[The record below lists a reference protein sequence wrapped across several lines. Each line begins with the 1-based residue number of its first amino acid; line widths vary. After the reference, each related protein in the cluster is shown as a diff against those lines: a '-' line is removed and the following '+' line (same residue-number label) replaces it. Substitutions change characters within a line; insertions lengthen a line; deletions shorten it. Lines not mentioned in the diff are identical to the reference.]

1 MEVTCC
7 FQKLGGGVCA
17 SDKRYE
23 GAVIVPLS
31 SCQKDI
37 LGHTRSIGV
46 SAINSEVEL
55 AINIFSSARHF
66 VLDHLPIPSFFP
78 GHLLAPR
85 CSSMPST
92 ARAIKACFQRKNEK
106 GGAWNK
112 QVGVQNKQVFL
123 FRQAQVSTPDRWF
136 VAFRCKG
143 ICLDCRPIID
153 VKEKTLED
161 VPKTTLNVADIS
173 EGTGKIILVSLIILM
188 TCIILTLKEFIKLT
202 NYALS
207 LFIRE
212 SQVSST
218 QLITF
223 NKNMSQ
229 GSVSL
234 GLMLSTLSP
243 PKK

>member
-78 GHLLAPR
+78 WAFAGAEVLIDAEYRQGYQSMLLE
-85 CSSMPST
+85 
-92 ARAIKACFQRKNEK
+92 EK
-106 GGAWNK
+106 
-112 QVGVQNKQVFL
+112 
-123 FRQAQVSTPDRWF
+123 
-136 VAFRCKG
+136 
-143 ICLDCRPIID
+143 
-153 VKEKTLED
+153 
-161 VPKTTLNVADIS
+161 
-173 EGTGKIILVSLIILM
+173 
-188 TCIILTLKEFIKLT
+188 
-202 NYALS
+202 
-207 LFIRE
+207 RE
-212 SQVSST
+212 RRRVE
-218 QLITF
+218 
-223 NKNMSQ
+223 
-229 GSVSL
+229 
-234 GLMLSTLSP
+234 
-243 PKK
+243 